1 VSEPGERLRVLG
13 VGAHP
18 DDLEFRVGGALA
30 TYAAGG
36 AEVVAMIVTDGG
48 RGSWDAVAPTA
59 LASRRLSESRAAA
72 RALGV
77 ERVLCLHHRDGSVQ
91 DAPALR
97 QELCAWLRAL
107 RPHVILT
114 HDPWRR
120 YNLHPD
126 HRAVGWA
133 CCDALVAAR
142 NANYYPE
149 QLERTAPWRP
159 RELLLFLPREVNH
172 VVDISS
178 QIEAKV
184 AAVLCHASQLAGWA
198 ARAEPPGGEP
208 ADAVRG
214 RVLQQAAAA
223 AADRDFAYGE
233 AVHRLA
239 LRGG

>member
-1 VSEPGERLRVLG
+1 MTAPSERLRVLG

-18 DDLEFRVGGALA
+18 DDLEFRVGGTLA
-30 TYAAGG
+30 AYAAGG
-36 AEVVAMIVTDGG
+36 AEVTVLMVTDGG
-48 RGSWDAVAPTA
+48 RGSRDVASPTD
-59 LASRRLSESRAAA
+59 LASRRLAEAEAAG
-72 RALGV
+72 RALGA
-77 ERVLCLHHRDGSVQ
+77 ERVLCMHHRDGSVQ

-120 YNLHPD
+120 YNIHPD

-149 QLERTAPWRP
+149 QLHRLTAWRP
-159 RELLLFLPREVNH
+159 RELLLFMPLEVNH

-178 QIEAKV
+178 HIEVKV
-184 AAVLCHASQLAGWA
+184 AAVLCHASQVAGWA
-198 ARAEPPGGEP
+198 ARAEPPGGDP
-208 ADAVRG
+208 AAAVG
-214 RVLQQAAAA
+214 RRVHQQAAAA
-223 AADRDFAYGE
+223 ARGAFACGE

-239 LRGG
+239 LRGD

>member
-1 VSEPGERLRVLG
+1 VLA

-30 TYAAGG
+30 AYAAGG
-36 AEVVAMIVTDGG
+36 AEVTAMMVTSGD
-48 RGSWDAVAPTA
+48 RGSWDIVAPA
-59 LASRRLSESRAAA
+59 QLASRRLAEAEAAA
-72 RALGV
+72 RVLGV

-91 DAPALR
+91 DASALG

-149 QLERTAPWRP
+149 QLERCAPWRP
-159 RELLLFLPREVNH
+159 SELLLFMPLEVNH
-172 VVDISS
+172 LVDITS
-178 QIEAKV
+178 QIDRKV

-198 ARAEPPGGEP
+198 ARAEPPPGEP

-223 AADRDFAYGE
+223 AADQDFAYGE
-233 AVHRLA
+233 AVHRFV
-239 LRGG
+239 LRGE